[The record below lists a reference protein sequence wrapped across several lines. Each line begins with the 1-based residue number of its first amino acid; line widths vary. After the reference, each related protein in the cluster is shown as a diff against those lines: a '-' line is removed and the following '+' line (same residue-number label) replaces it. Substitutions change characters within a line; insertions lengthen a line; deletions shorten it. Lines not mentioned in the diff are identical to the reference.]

1 MSGYGWNVIE
11 YLINAR
17 GSLISGGYRRQKIL
31 KKSSGGDGLQLIL
44 HPTIKDMI

>member
-11 YLINAR
+11 YLINAS

-31 KKSSGGDGLQLIL
+31 KEVSGGDGLQLIL
-44 HPTIKDMI
+44 HPTIKELI